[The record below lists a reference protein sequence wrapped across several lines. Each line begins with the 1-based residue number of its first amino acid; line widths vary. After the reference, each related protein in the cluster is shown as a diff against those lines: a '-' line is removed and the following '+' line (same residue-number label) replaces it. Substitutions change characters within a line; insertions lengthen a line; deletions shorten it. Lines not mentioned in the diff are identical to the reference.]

1 MIVIVGTLDTK
12 GDKIAY
18 LKQLIEKKGSKTLI
32 VDCGVLGEPLF
43 KADISREEVAKAA
56 GKSIAEIRSLGSEA
70 EAIRVMT
77 QGTSKI
83 VAELYS
89 SGRLD
94 GLLGAGGTMATSL
107 FMPVANLLPV
117 GVPKVFFAT
126 TAFSNLL
133 RPGVVPPDL
142 IVIPAVSDIWGI
154 SSLTKRTLEN
164 AAGAILGATQ
174 MYKEGESLKG
184 KHFVGITTLGTSE
197 LKYIVW
203 LKPRLEEMKNEVL
216 AFHIG
221 GGQGWIYEHLIR
233 QGIIKGALD
242 MCFMDLC
249 PDNMIKDGFL
259 STVGR
264 LEAAGEQGIPQV
276 IAPGS
281 INAFVWQKPLDT
293 LPVSFNWSTRRSH
306 KHNELSYGFEKSL
319 EEIAQTAEIM
329 ATKLNKGRG
338 PRAIV
343 IPKLGFS
350 EFDKPGYSFYNPE
363 RSKAFTQALTAKI
376 SPEVTVVELDLHIND
391 QAFAEEVAKIY
402 SSMVK
407 RYEEGML

>member
-18 LKQLIEKKGSKTLI
+18 LKQLIEKKGNKTLV
-32 VDCGVLGEPLF
+32 VDCGVLDEPLF

-56 GKSIAEIRSLGSEA
+56 GKSITEIRSLGSEA
-70 EAIRVMT
+70 EAIKVMT
-77 QGTSKI
+77 QGASKV

-89 SGRLD
+89 SGKLE
-94 GLLGAGGTMATSL
+94 GLLGAGGTMATSI
-107 FMPVANLLPV
+107 FMPVADLLPV

-126 TAFSNLL
+126 TAFSNIL

-142 IVIPAVSDIWGI
+142 IVIPAVSNIWGI

-174 MYKEGESLKG
+174 MYREGERLEG
-184 KHFVGITTLGTSE
+184 KNFVAITTLGTSE

-203 LKPRLEEMKNEVL
+203 LKPRLEKMKNEVL

-221 GGQGWIYEHLIR
+221 GGQGWIFEHLIR
-233 QGIIKGALD
+233 QGMIKGVLD

-249 PDNMIKDGFL
+249 PDNMIKAGFL

-264 LEAAGEQGIPQV
+264 LEAAGERGIPQV

-281 INAFVWQKPLDT
+281 INAFIWQKPIDT
-293 LPVSFNWSTRRSH
+293 LPVSFDASTRRLH
-306 KHNELSYGFEKSL
+306 IHNELSCGFEKSL

-329 ATKLNKGRG
+329 ATKINKSRG

-350 EFDKPGYSFYNPE
+350 EFDKPGYTFHNPE
-363 RSKAFTQALTAKI
+363 RSKVFTQALMAKI

-391 QAFAEEVAKIY
+391 QTFAEEVAKIY